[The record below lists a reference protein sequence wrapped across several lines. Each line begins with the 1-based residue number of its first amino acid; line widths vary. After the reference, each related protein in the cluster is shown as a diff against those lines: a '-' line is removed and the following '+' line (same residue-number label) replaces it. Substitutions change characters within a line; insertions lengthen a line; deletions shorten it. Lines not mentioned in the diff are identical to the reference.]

1 MVSGVTFFICSVF
14 WNLATASLN
23 HGWEPLRAQ
32 LAPQPQEAAHPE
44 SHDIAALHFRR
55 PGKCC
60 PGHGSSAN
68 FTATSLWQP
77 PAGARTAANH
87 SDVLSV
93 EMLCMRTDKQ
103 GLGPVLPGMWR
114 SLGEG
119 HGAWSVESR
128 DTPAPEG
135 LLPLRGTTARQG
147 PGKRHAQGRQI
158 TETETQVPPEQ
169 AQQRPDRRTVKDD
182 APGNQG
188 SIPRAVAQAAE
199 SQSDA
204 DCQRQ
209 SDSNGCLGTVAGKGG
224 SLAASG
230 AVRTS
235 IRPAGLCASFDG
247 ADWAE
252 HCPYRGE
259 GPPQARGST
268 RRGLLLPG
276 KGQGL
281 TSFFRS
287 WLGCLCG
294 GLAGDADKPVYGTRG
309 DPLQDGRSL
318 RHVDSQAWGSQ
329 PGPQSSHERGSWRG
343 DRNRGLRRGRGDG
356 GRGGSLCTGD
366 SLDVGP
372 QGANGS
378 TAQEPLQ
385 CPGTGPRFSIGGRSA
400 ARRVSHPPPETWS
413 SGRRHHCQGDQRRA
427 RQHEGRRSQGQS
439 RCWQALCY
447 IFLSGPPWRPL
458 GDGGPTGQVDCP
470 VHSIQFETDFVDEHF
485 AAMLGVQHVYEV
497 YCSQAATHRYM
508 DPRLHFE
515 EELLCNHVDSSPAG
529 GASMTRSF
537 SPQQRFVS
545 TFRGGGLTMATT
557 ADCPD
562 EVDDFSCCQAL
573 DRALMLPLRSCLK
586 GSRCRVSE
594 ACTGH
599 AVGCTYQRRVCFPP
613 AEPSLPEPYSCRA
626 HILASTAARR
636 STFKVGSLSS
646 LACMPVPSFSFS
658 ATSTLPASPS
668 GSLNPGSEFKV
679 GSMSSLAQIPAATA
693 AVPSDNQCPAAKSQ
707 SAGFK
712 VGSLSN
718 LAQARPNTIPPGPS
732 AGYLCY
738 VHAPSR
744 PFHGPLHPGPSEPHS
759 EPPSL
764 LSVHQSVRPSL
775 LTKAGAEGLQILPE
789 SLGTHGRLTLNA
801 EQLRLCSAIGPG
813 DPASGYY
820 TAFDRLRHS
829 TVRKS
834 RPDWT
839 AADFLADA
847 ALSYPEAV
855 ACVQFLQPPLPELPQ
870 PQLTL
875 TPPGLGP
882 GVLAVAVDMRRLRG
896 HICTVVVTPGCDK
909 AEVFEVLAAACP
921 EHAMTLSFLAA
932 QDAVFLQDATG
943 VVRDVLPLQL
953 DVLQWLS
960 LQLDATCPLQGAVR
974 ATIPEYL
981 LGPTTGTTTFALPAS
996 SSAAVQT
1003 VSFVLVGG
1011 GTIIRLVPQ
1020 PWNAANVIDSLTEM
1034 LYVLA
1039 LQGRMPERPQ
1049 LQLAAAT
1056 PKLPARHNTYMICF
1070 LVFPE
1075 GPDIHILQDHSVDGS
1090 LLQGFS
1096 VDAGTR
1102 PVHMLSDAHARR
1114 GYAAYLN
1121 GLAHT
1126 SANREL
1132 ATGDLVQI
1140 RQGDYFAE
1148 AVPPG
1153 RLYHLLPD
1161 LRFFALPVPVPA
1173 MQALTADPL
1182 SASLQVRAKEALK
1195 NTLRLR
1201 MADRRLH
1208 FGTPSQGGQPII
1220 VLGPSH
1226 PALHLQ
1232 MDQALTPGFQEA
1244 VNFLLDGE
1252 YLPAGTTFADPLV
1265 LEWTTPV
1272 FISIPPGSTR
1282 RTLLFPSPHFVN
1294 YLQVSVPPRLPI
1306 EGIPL
1311 PVRRGYVAAFPPN
1324 TASDYVIEER
1334 RDPAASRP
1342 SSSSNAGTSLLQL
1355 HTRLS
1360 RLAIPTP
1367 LGRRRLVQPVPAD
1380 NVPSGTAQ
1388 DECPD
1393 ALPPH
1398 PGDPLQVLVA
1408 GSNDRDAGQDG
1419 HFDSTKPAP
1428 LPGNQAIQLPALNE
1442 WASCWH
1448 AEVPFVPTGAAKVAI
1463 QHRHPSGIWAPTAI
1477 HAFTDGSRIPGAVP
1491 GWAVAIFEE
1500 CTDGWC
1506 TWLNY
1511 LGSFRGTATM
1521 FAAQGLSG
1529 ADHNIDAEAIA
1540 LAIASTWALG
1550 WPSNVKLHVWCDC
1563 KCVVDAAIGCASPQ
1577 LAGHTRKLMQATR
1590 CLWQALE
1597 CRLCPAELHW
1607 IPSHVGT
1614 PPNELADQ
1622 LAKYASKHQNVPPP
1636 DSVFRLLRHKNLRW
1650 LWHILAPAPGL
1661 PAFDRLVTGRYE
1673 PPDDVPA
1680 DCLPSAQTVDK
1691 RVGKSGR
1698 PIGLCTFNVQ
1708 TLKAKKDL
1716 LRQQFATKGL
1726 HLVFLQETRLPA
1738 GTCNAQDYI
1747 EIRSPCQR
1755 GNLGCAIWVA
1765 CDSPLGKVR
1774 KEHCK
1779 PLFADE
1785 RLLIVR
1791 LEAPAH
1797 SCYLISGHA
1806 PHTGH
1811 SEQQCD
1817 SWWEH
1822 LRHQFDC
1829 HCRATLPVYVGIDS
1843 NGQVGSRCSPC
1854 IGPHAADVETAN
1866 GSRLHGFCE
1875 HAGLCVPATFASASG
1890 TVECRDPR
1898 AYTWISPK
1906 QTQHRIDY
1914 VLLPIGMRPHVQ
1926 RCQVLHDLETG
1937 GSDDH
1942 FPACLTLQTMFQ
1954 AESSKVPTF
1963 PRLPVRTVQDLVP
1976 YQRQVATTLQQA
1988 ANIPWE
1994 CNVHQHV
2001 QEIDRSLWQALQRQP
2016 ANKGPRRPYV
2026 TSEAWQLM
2034 QARKQHTREMRHA
2047 AAAAR
2052 RAALLF
2058 ACRQWAF
2065 STGTRPGLPCTER
2078 YKAQKAAAEAR
2089 YNEAQARK
2097 QALFADLRRA
2107 LLAGKAAYIE
2117 AQAQKY
2123 EDSTKTADSR
2133 ALFAALRFF
2142 RPAGKKVF
2150 KSYEPLTLLRGK
2162 DGEVVQTY
2170 QAQQEL
2176 HRQHFADQEAGHSI
2190 KREDYLALCQGPA
2203 TTGEYDLAELPDLL
2217 AIEQVIREARDGR
2230 APGPSG
2236 IPTCVWKAFPGLSA
2250 KALLRV
2256 YMKAHMRLT
2265 EPIQYRCTK
2274 LTALI
2279 KKAGLAAKADS
2290 YRSIALLDPSAK
2302 FLHRLQRPGLLSALA
2317 ETAQPLQQGCLPGSV
2332 ATALTHVLLAKMRA
2346 ALAAKQSTAI
2356 IFLDL
2361 TAAYYRLLRQAIT
2374 GEQINDEVLCQLLE
2388 RLHVPAHYVAEVADF
2403 ARHGQLLATAS
2414 PHLRRVLAST
2424 YRHTLFVLDGSDT
2437 LTYTQVGSRPGDSV
2451 SDVLFSLALVCV
2463 VDEVRSCLRDQ
2474 GMPDILMPIW
2484 ADDLS
2489 LPLVGTAEQVPA
2501 AVTATATALHHA
2513 CHRRA
2518 MCPNYAPGKTEAL
2531 VSYAGP
2537 GSKKA
2542 AKTLFS
2548 TGCGALALPVQPA
2561 VQLRCV
2567 LQYCHLG
2574 TMLSAKCRPT
2584 RDLHRKLGF
2593 AKSVASQL
2601 AKKVL
2606 RREAV
2611 PIQARGSILDVL
2623 ATSRAHYGVA
2633 IWGSLNSQEAALW
2646 AAGHGSLYRCL
2657 VRPRKGADGPC
2668 FPSLRPLCAQVL
2680 RPTPEVTMRLLR
2692 LDHLRLIAAQQQEV
2706 LLQAL
2711 QQEADASEHS
2721 WLATVEA
2728 DITWLN
2734 GLWQQL
2740 PSRKEHM
2747 IFQGADDFV
2756 EAALHFPGKVKG
2768 LLRRAKRQSA
2778 ARPQPD
2784 TPPPDPAGQLS
2795 CLPADNL
2802 YSCHECDRSFPDL
2815 HTLRAH
2821 QWSQHRVCT
2830 FLSQHTPRAT
2840 CSSCLTR
2847 FWTRSRLLRH
2857 VLHDAPRCGHQL
2869 LAQLHLRSPSC
2880 CQTAQTADTIPPAD
2894 LPAVRVP
2901 GPLLPCASLFSP
2913 ELLLHL
2919 QSQGLD
2925 GRDCSSS
2932 EFLQLARSNLSD
2944 LATASTETLDALT
2957 AQLNP
2962 VHAELFEALLRAVG
2976 IS

>member
-1 MVSGVTFFICSVF
+1 M
-14 WNLATASLN
+14 
-23 HGWEPLRAQ
+23 
-32 LAPQPQEAAHPE
+32 
-44 SHDIAALHFRR
+44 
-55 PGKCC
+55 
-60 PGHGSSAN
+60 
-68 FTATSLWQP
+68 
-77 PAGARTAANH
+77 
-87 SDVLSV
+87 
-93 EMLCMRTDKQ
+93 
-103 GLGPVLPGMWR
+103 
-114 SLGEG
+114 
-119 HGAWSVESR
+119 
-128 DTPAPEG
+128 
-135 LLPLRGTTARQG
+135 
-147 PGKRHAQGRQI
+147 
-158 TETETQVPPEQ
+158 
-169 AQQRPDRRTVKDD
+169 
-182 APGNQG
+182 
-188 SIPRAVAQAAE
+188 
-199 SQSDA
+199 
-204 DCQRQ
+204 
-209 SDSNGCLGTVAGKGG
+209 
-224 SLAASG
+224 
-230 AVRTS
+230 
-235 IRPAGLCASFDG
+235 
-247 ADWAE
+247 
-252 HCPYRGE
+252 
-259 GPPQARGST
+259 
-268 RRGLLLPG
+268 
-276 KGQGL
+276 
-281 TSFFRS
+281 
-287 WLGCLCG
+287 
-294 GLAGDADKPVYGTRG
+294 
-309 DPLQDGRSL
+309 
-318 RHVDSQAWGSQ
+318 
-329 PGPQSSHERGSWRG
+329 
-343 DRNRGLRRGRGDG
+343 
-356 GRGGSLCTGD
+356 
-366 SLDVGP
+366 
-372 QGANGS
+372 
-378 TAQEPLQ
+378 
-385 CPGTGPRFSIGGRSA
+385 
-400 ARRVSHPPPETWS
+400 
-413 SGRRHHCQGDQRRA
+413 
-427 RQHEGRRSQGQS
+427 
-439 RCWQALCY
+439 
-447 IFLSGPPWRPL
+447 
-458 GDGGPTGQVDCP
+458 
-470 VHSIQFETDFVDEHF
+470 DEHF

-497 YCSQAATHRYM
+497 YCSQAATSRYM
-508 DPRLHFE
+508 DPRIQFE
-515 EELLCNHVDSSPAG
+515 DDLLCNDKTQGYADSVFQPPGCEG
-529 GASMTRSF
+529 GSSMTRSLD
-537 SPQQRFVS
+537 SKQRS
-545 TFRGGGLTMATT
+545 LSAFRDGGLTMNTT
-557 ADCPD
+557 ACCPD
-562 EVDDFSCCQAL
+562 EAGGFFCRPAG
-573 DRALMLPLRSCLK
+573 DRVLMLLPRSCLK
-586 GSRCRVSE
+586 GSRRRSSE
-594 ACTGH
+594 ACTDY

-613 AEPSLPEPYSCRA
+613 VMPAASLPSPGRNCSPSSR
-626 HILASTAARR
+626 AARR
-636 STFKVGSLSS
+636 GTSKVGSLSN
-646 LACMPVPSFSFS
+646 LACSLEPYS
-658 ATSTLPASPS
+658 ACPGQTLLPDSIDHLPIS
-668 GSLNPGSEFKV
+668 HEFKV
-679 GSMSSLAQIPAATA
+679 GSMSSLAHMFPVSAA
-693 AVPSDNQCPAAKSQ
+693 PGDDCPDPVTRQEKHH
-707 SAGFK
+707 AGSK
-712 VGSLSN
+712 AGSLSN
-718 LAQARPNTIPPGPS
+718 LAQTWSQVPLLPGP
-732 AGYLCY
+732 L
-738 VHAPSR
+738 
-744 PFHGPLHPGPSEPHS
+744 HGPLYPSPSEPHG

-764 LSVHQSVRPSL
+764 LSAHSGVRPSL
-775 LTKAGAEGLQILPE
+775 LAKAGIEGLQILPE
-789 SLGTHGRLTLNA
+789 SLGSHGRLTLNA
-801 EQLRLCSAIGPG
+801 EQLRLCNAVAPG
-813 DPASGYY
+813 DPTSGYY
-820 TAFDRLRHS
+820 TTFDRLRHS

-839 AADFLADA
+839 AADFLTDA
-847 ALSYPEAV
+847 IQAYPEPT
-855 ACVQFLQPPLPELPQ
+855 ACVQFLQPPLPELPL

-882 GVLAVAVDMRRLRG
+882 GVLAVAIDMRRLQG
-896 HICTVVVTPGCDK
+896 HICTVVVAPGCDK
-909 AEVFEVLAAACP
+909 TEVFEALTAACP

-943 VVRDVLPLQL
+943 VVRDALPLRL

-960 LQLDATCPLQGAVR
+960 LQIDVTCPLQHIVH
-974 ATIPEYL
+974 ATLPVPMH
-981 LGPTTGTTTFALPAS
+981 GFTTGTTTLALPAG
-996 SSAAVQT
+996 SATTVQT

-1011 GTIIRLVPQ
+1011 GTIIRLAPQ
-1020 PWNAANVIDSLTEM
+1020 PWNAANVVDSLTEL

-1173 MQALTADPL
+1173 MQALAADPL
-1182 SASLQVRAKEALK
+1182 SATLQVRAKEALK

-1220 VLGPSH
+1220 VLGPGH

-1272 FISIPPGSTR
+1272 FISIPPGSNR

-1324 TASDYVIEER
+1324 TASDYVIEEKR
-1334 RDPAASRP
+1334 EPAASRP

-1355 HTRLS
+1355 HASLTRP
-1360 RLAIPTP
+1360 AIPTP
-1367 LGRRRLVQPVPAD
+1367 LGRRRLVQPDPVDKVLPSTAREVCSAALPLHPAD
-1380 NVPSGTAQ
+1380 
-1388 DECPD
+1388 
-1393 ALPPH
+1393 L
-1398 PGDPLQVLVA
+1398 LQTPA
-1408 GSNDRDAGQDG
+1408 ADSNDSDAGHDG
-1419 HFDSTKPAP
+1419 PLASAKPAP
-1428 LPGNQAIQLPALNE
+1428 SPGDQTIKLPALHE

-1448 AEVPFVPTGAAKVAI
+1448 AEVPFVPTGAAKAAT

-1477 HAFTDGSRIPGAVP
+1477 HAYTDGSSLPGVVP

-1500 CTDGWC
+1500 CTDGCC

-1511 LGSFRGTATM
+1511 LGSFRGTAAM

-1540 LAIASTWALG
+1540 LAVASTWALG
-1550 WPSNVKLHVWCDC
+1550 WPSNVKLKVWCDC
-1563 KCVVDAAIGCASPQ
+1563 KCVVDAATGCASPQ
-1577 LAGHTRKLMQATR
+1577 LAGHTRRLLQATR

-1597 CRLCPAELHW
+1597 CRHCPAELHW

-1622 LAKYASKHQNVPPP
+1622 LAKYASTHQNVPPP
-1636 DSVFRLLRHKNLRW
+1636 DSVFQLLRHKHLRW

-1661 PAFDRLVTGRYE
+1661 PAFDSLVTGQYE
-1673 PPDDVPA
+1673 PPDVVPA

-1691 RVGKSGR
+1691 RVGKSGQ
-1698 PIGLCTFNVQ
+1698 PIGLCTYNAQ
-1708 TLKAKKDL
+1708 TLKGKKDL
-1716 LRQQFATKGL
+1716 LRQQFAATRL
-1726 HLVFLQETRLPA
+1726 HIVFLQETRLPA
-1738 GTCNAQDYI
+1738 GACNAQDYI
-1747 EIRSPCQR
+1747 ELRSPCQR

-1765 CDSPLGKVR
+1765 CNSPLGQVR

-1785 RLLIVR
+1785 RLLIAR
-1791 LEAPAH
+1791 LEAPNH

-1811 SEQQCD
+1811 SEQQCED
-1817 SWWEH
+1817 WWMH
-1822 LRHQFDC
+1822 FRHQYDC
-1829 HCRATLPVYVGIDS
+1829 HCRAALPVYIGIDS
-1843 NGQVGSRCSPC
+1843 NGQVGSRASPC
-1854 IGPHAADVETAN
+1854 IGPHAADEENAN
-1866 GSRLHGFCE
+1866 GSRLHAFCE
-1875 HAGLCVPATFASASG
+1875 HAGLCAPATFSG
-1890 TVECRDPR
+1890 ARGTAESHDSQ
-1898 AYTWISPK
+1898 AYTWVSPK
-1906 QTQHRIDY
+1906 QTRHRIDY
-1914 VLLPIGMRPHVQ
+1914 VLLPIGMRPQVQ
-1926 RCQVLHDLETG
+1926 HCQVLHDFETG

-1942 FPACLTLQTMFQ
+1942 YPACLSLQAMFQ
-1954 AESSKVPTF
+1954 AETSRVPVF
-1963 PRLPVRTVQDLVP
+1963 PRLPVRTVQDVEP
-1976 YQRQVATTLQQA
+1976 YCQKVAKTLQQA
-1988 ANIPWE
+1988 TSIPWE
-1994 CNVHQHV
+1994 RNVHQHV
-2001 QEIDRSLWQALQRQP
+2001 QEVDRSIWVAFERRP
-2016 ANKGPRRPYV
+2016 TKPGPRKPYV
-2026 TSEAWQLM
+2026 TDEAWKLM
-2034 QARKQHTREMRHA
+2034 QARKHHTRTMRHA

-2052 RAALLF
+2052 RAALLQ

-2065 STGTRPGLPCTER
+2065 STGTRPGPPNTDR
-2078 YKAQKAAAEAR
+2078 FKVQQATAEAR
-2089 YNEAQARK
+2089 HRTAQEQK
-2097 QALFADLRRA
+2097 QSLFADLRRA

-2123 EDSTKTADSR
+2123 EDSTKAADSR

-2176 HRQHFADQEAGHSI
+2176 HRQHFADQEAGHPVE
-2190 KREDYLALCQGPA
+2190 RADYLALCQEP
-2203 TTGEYDLAELPDLL
+2203 TTVGEYDLAELPDLL
-2217 AIEQVIREARDGR
+2217 AVEQVIREARDGR

-2250 KALLRV
+2250 HALLRV
-2256 YMKAHMRLT
+2256 YMKAHVRLT

-2302 FLHRLQRPGLLSALA
+2302 FLHRLQRPGLLDALA

-2346 ALAAKQSTAI
+2346 ALATKKSFGV

-2374 GEQINDEVLCQLLE
+2374 GEQINDETLCQLLE
-2388 RLHVPAHYVAEVADF
+2388 RLQVPAHYVAEVASF
-2403 ARHGQLLATAS
+2403 AQNGQLLATSS

-2424 YRHTLFVLDGSDT
+2424 YRHTLFVLDGTDT

-2463 VDEVRSCLRDQ
+2463 VDEVRSCLHDQ
-2474 GMPDILMPIW
+2474 GMPDTLMPIW

-2489 LPLVGTAEQVPA
+2489 LPLVGAAEQIPA
-2501 AVTATATALHHA
+2501 AVTAAATALHHA
-2513 CHRRA
+2513 CHKRA

-2531 VSYAGP
+2531 VSYAGS

-2542 AKTLFS
+2542 AKSLFG
-2548 TGCGALALPVQPA
+2548 TGCGTLPLPVQPA

-2593 AKSVASQL
+2593 AKSVAGQL

-2606 RREAV
+2606 RRETV
-2611 PIQARGSILDVL
+2611 QMQARGSILDVL

-2633 IWGSLNSQEAALW
+2633 IWGSLNSQEAAHW

-2657 VRPRKGADGPC
+2657 VRPRRGADGPC
-2668 FPSLRPLCAQVL
+2668 FPSLRPLCAQVH
-2680 RPTPEVTMRLLR
+2680 RPMPEVTLRLLR
-2692 LDHLRLIAAQQQEV
+2692 LDHLRLIAVQQQES
-2706 LLQAL
+2706 LLLAL
-2711 QQEADASEHS
+2711 QQEAEASAAS
-2721 WLATVEA
+2721 WLAAVED
-2728 DITWLN
+2728 DIVWLN
-2734 GLWQQL
+2734 GLWQR
-2740 PSRKEHM
+2740 PFPKGGTM
-2747 IFQGADDFV
+2747 TFKGTDDFV
-2756 EAALHFPGKVKG
+2756 EAALHFPAKVKG
-2768 LLRRAKRQSA
+2768 LLRRAKRHSTARLEPAVSSPDLDDRQSCM
-2778 ARPQPD
+2778 PGD
-2784 TPPPDPAGQLS
+2784 S
-2795 CLPADNL
+2795 H
-2802 YSCHECDRSFPDL
+2802 YSCRDCDKRFPDL

-2821 QWSQHRVCT
+2821 QWSQHRACT
-2830 FLSQHTPRAT
+2830 FLSQNTPRTT
-2840 CSSCLTR
+2840 CPSCLTR

-2869 LAQLHLRSPSC
+2869 LAQLHLRPSPYC
-2880 CQTAQTADTIPPAD
+2880 TVALTVDTIPPED
-2894 LPAVRVP
+2894 LPAVRVS
-2901 GPLLPCASLFSP
+2901 GPLLPCESLFSP
-2913 ELLLHL
+2913 ELYLHL

-2925 GRDCSSS
+2925 GRNCSGS
-2932 EFLQLARSNLSD
+2932 EFVELARSSLSD
-2944 LATASTETLDALT
+2944 LATASTETLDAIT

-2962 VHAELFEALLRAVG
+2962 VHAELFGSLLRAAG